1 MKDGL
6 VLMYIKENILYPV
19 ALTQEQ
25 LDTFEFIQQV
35 LPQPIKIMS
44 NKPIGTV
51 INLMKEEIN

>member
-1 MKDGL
+1 MEDGL
-6 VLMYIKENILYPV
+6 VLMYVKENILYSV

-44 NKPIGTV
+44 NKPIGKV
-51 INLMKEEIN
+51 VNLIKESK